1 MAITVAEV
9 AETLSGAV
17 GSWQVPVAVVVVA
30 AGCWSRDRNSCWWR
44 ADGVTAAVEAT
55 ETDDDE
61 DVEQEVKEDGRTAE
75 ETRVSPAIDT
85 LSSGDTSLFNK
96 LTSSGLPMAAE
107 ETATAGF
114 AGGTTS
120 TGASE
125 ELAAAVPG
133 YGGGGDTG
141 RCNAAGCRWREG

>member
-1 MAITVAEV
+1 M
-9 AETLSGAV
+9 
-17 GSWQVPVAVVVVA
+17 
-30 AGCWSRDRNSCWWR
+30 
-44 ADGVTAAVEAT
+44 TAAVEAT

-61 DVEQEVKEDGRTAE
+61 DVEQEVEEDGRTAE

-107 ETATAGF
+107 ETATAEF

-141 RCNAAGCRWREG
+141 RCNAVGCRWREG